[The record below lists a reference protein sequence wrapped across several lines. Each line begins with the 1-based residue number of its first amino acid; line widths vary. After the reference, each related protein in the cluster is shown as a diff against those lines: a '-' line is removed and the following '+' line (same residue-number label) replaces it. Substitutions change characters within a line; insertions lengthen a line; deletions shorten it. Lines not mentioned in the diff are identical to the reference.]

1 MLRDYFTLSVKNLRH
16 RGIRSWL
23 TLLGIF
29 IGIAAVVS
37 LITLGNG
44 LQAAV
49 GSQFGVGSTEI
60 ISVQAGGL
68 NAYGP
73 PGSGVVN
80 PLTIQDLK
88 AIGKISSVNRVIRR
102 NLPSGRLEF
111 NDKAVFGTT
120 MSIPLGSDKKFSYEI
135 METEAEVGRLLKDG
149 DRTRVVLGYNFY
161 VDKVGLEKSIKVGD
175 KISLQGEAQVMRDF
189 EVIGITKKTGSFVFD
204 NIVHVNEDVL
214 EDLMG
219 YGDNVDL
226 IAVHVKDEDLMD
238 KTKEDIEK
246 LMRKRRDVKKGE
258 EDFEVSTP
266 QAMMETVNTVLGGVQ
281 AFIVLIA
288 SISIIVGGIGI
299 VNTMTTSV
307 LERKKEIGIMKAIG
321 ATNKDIFMHFFVESG
336 LMGLVGGAVGVLIGM
351 LIGLAGTAGINSFIG
366 GDIKMSISFS
376 LIIFSLIGSFLIG
389 SVAGIAPAM
398 QAAKQNPVEAL
409 RG

>member
-376 LIIFSLIGSFLIG
+376 LIIFSLLGSFLIG